1 MNRKSFA
8 LPILLIAMAFTLAVR
23 ASSETPDDAAQ
34 KDLQAGSKV
43 LMQPQELVQALKAG
57 QGTKPLVFYV
67 GPEMF
72 YQQSHIP
79 GAEFVGPAGRP
90 EGLKKLHD
98 RAASLPHSTF
108 IVIYCGCCP
117 WSHCPNIHPAY
128 NELKR
133 MGFTHVRVLFLET
146 SFGTDWAEKG
156 YPVQKG
162 S

>member
-57 QGTKPLVFYV
+57 QGTKTLVFYV

-98 RAASLPHSTF
+98 RAASLPQSTS

-133 MGFTHVRVLFLET
+133 MGFTHVRVLLLQT